1 MEMSPLV
8 HDFTLAIA
16 ELPPMQTVPCRALL
30 LFLSGLHSPIRTF
43 SGQLALECIQYLRD
57 MIVELGSRN
66 SGHGRKGRV
75 AFRGAAPRF
84 QDGPTSR
91 TQVRSQSSQ
100 LLFCLLHSLPL
111 AGRSAAPYSD
121 ERQASHSVWNV
132 SSWSTDERYAPLVT
146 RSQGTRVR
154 HRYTLGS
161 VIVATCAAFSVPVAD
176 QWCPRARRCAT
187 SAIDYQCSSVKCY

>member
-75 AFRGAAPRF
+75 AFRGAAPRL
-84 QDGPTSR
+84 QDGATAR
-91 TQVRSQSSQ
+91 TQVPSQSSQ
-100 LLFCLLHSLPL
+100 LLFCLLHSLPWRADQL
-111 AGRSAAPYSD
+111 TLTVTSNKPRTRYGTCQAGRPMSD
-121 ERQASHSVWNV
+121 TPPWSLGPRERECG
-132 SSWSTDERYAPLVT
+132 TDIPWEV
-146 RSQGTRVR
+146 
-154 HRYTLGS
+154 
-161 VIVATCAAFSVPVAD
+161 
-176 QWCPRARRCAT
+176 
-187 SAIDYQCSSVKCY
+187 